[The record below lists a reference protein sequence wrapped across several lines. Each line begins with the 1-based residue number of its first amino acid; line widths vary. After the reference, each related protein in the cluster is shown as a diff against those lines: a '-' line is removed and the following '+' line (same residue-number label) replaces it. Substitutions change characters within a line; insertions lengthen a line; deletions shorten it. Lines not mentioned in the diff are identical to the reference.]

1 MANTINVF
9 QNGCQYMRSRDWEE
23 KQTMKFKG
31 TLIVVKDCRKALK
44 YYRDMFGFEL
54 IRDHDGNME
63 LSGNL
68 YLQEE
73 KYWERF
79 TGRRIIPQNNQTKR
93 TQKLAVDFTSDCWY
107 GILGSDAGGTVIL
120 PF

>member
-1 MANTINVF
+1 
-9 QNGCQYMRSRDWEE
+9 
-23 KQTMKFKG
+23 MKFKG
-31 TLIVVKDCRKALK
+31 ILIVVKDCKKALK
-44 YYRDMFGFEL
+44 FYQDMFGFEL

-79 TGRRIIPQNNQTKR
+79 IVEDLCPPLCHELWNSIYPSVYALQNGAS
-93 TQKLAVDFTSDCWY
+93 LDYGDCCAIFAFVPY
-107 GILGSDAGGTVIL
+107 
-120 PF
+120 